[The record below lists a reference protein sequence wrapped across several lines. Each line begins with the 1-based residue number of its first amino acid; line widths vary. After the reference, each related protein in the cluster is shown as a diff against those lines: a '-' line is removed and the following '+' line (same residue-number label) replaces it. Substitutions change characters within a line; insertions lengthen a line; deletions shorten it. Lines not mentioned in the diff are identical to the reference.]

1 MNIESA
7 IGEYL
12 TALVAERGLAGNTVA
27 AYRRD
32 LEQYRRYLNELGLES
47 IQDVVAVHVTGF
59 VGLLRELGAA
69 DSTVSRKVA
78 AVRGLHRFLVLEDYL
93 DQDPTSL
100 LESPQ
105 RRKGIPKALTVDE
118 VEGLLGATQTDTEL
132 GLRDHALLEL
142 LYATGARVAEAVGL
156 DQIDVDLDEA
166 TALLTGKG
174 SKQRVVPLG
183 GYAVESL
190 QRYYPARRELVGT
203 GNDPGAVFVSARGR
217 RLTRQAVWQILKKV
231 ARTAGIPEASVS
243 PHVLRHSAATHMIEG
258 GADLRTIQELLG
270 HASISTTQVYT
281 RVSPQHLY
289 EVYVTSHPRGR

>member
-1 MNIESA
+1 MNIENA
-7 IGEYL
+7 ISEYL
-12 TALVAERGLAGNTVA
+12 AALIAERGLAGNTVA

-32 LEQYRRYLNELGLES
+32 LEQYRRYLAELGLES
-47 IQDVVAVHVTGF
+47 IEEVVAVHATGF

-93 DQDPTSL
+93 EKDPTSL

-118 VEGLLGATQTDTEL
+118 VDRLLGATQTDTEL
-132 GLRDHALLEL
+132 GLRNRALLEF

-174 SKQRVVPLG
+174 SKQRFVPLG
-183 GYAVESL
+183 GYAVAAL
-190 QRYYPARRELVGT
+190 QLYYPVRQQLIGT

-217 RLTRQAVWQILKKV
+217 RLTRQAVWQIMKKV
-231 ARTAGIPEASVS
+231 ARAAGIPEESVS